1 MKKTYMLKYFI
12 SLFLILNSLHVFSQE
27 EIPKDS
33 IITSEYGLK
42 IGIDFGKQIRMLTEP
57 EYKGLSILGD
67 YRLYKKI
74 FLVFEFGS
82 EDKLVDNEVLNFNT
96 KGTFY
101 KVGANYNVFK
111 NFNDLQNEIFVG
123 LRFGNSKFDKQLNSF
138 KIHNLDNYWNQN
150 LVEQQSNYDNL
161 SASWIEFV
169 VGFKAQVINNLYMG
183 LNLKVN
189 RLISQVEPD
198 NFNNLFI
205 PGFNKVLE
213 DSNIGVG
220 FSYTIQY
227 QIPFFKK

>member
-12 SLFLILNSLHVFSQE
+12 SLFL
-27 EIPKDS
+27 
-33 IITSEYGLK
+33 
-42 IGIDFGKQIRMLTEP
+42 
-57 EYKGLSILGD
+57 
-67 YRLYKKI
+67 
-74 FLVFEFGS
+74 
-82 EDKLVDNEVLNFNT
+82 
-96 KGTFY
+96 Y

-123 LRFGNSKFDKQLNSF
+123 LRYGNSKFDQQLNSF

-213 DSNIGVG
+213 DSNIGEMVDEYG
-220 FSYTIQY
+220 TRWSPIVRTYENDW
-227 QIPFFKK
+227 